1 MSNLLDIKA
10 AAILALDITAYSK
23 MMEIDEIGTHLIIRQ
38 HRQELIDNEI
48 LDHGGRIIK
57 FTGDGMLI
65 AFDDPSSALRA
76 ALRIQREMH
85 ERNLRADVSKRV
97 LYRMG
102 INAGKVI
109 IDHGDVFG
117 VDVIIAV
124 RLESIAPPGGICMS
138 KPIFDMAETALQP
151 LFLHGGTPLLKHIE
165 KPVEVFFLGPER
177 VSQLPRLAPAAM
189 RPPPVQV
196 RGETWARLAGRCSI
210 AVLSFDNIGLDR
222 TQDYFS
228 DGLVSDIADALSMFR
243 NLFVI
248 STRSSFTYR
257 NPEEPL
263 AKIADELGVRYLVTG
278 SVRLRGDQ
286 LRVSARLTDNQDHHQ
301 IWAQHF
307 EGQIS
312 NIFRLQDEVTRQIV
326 MSVEPRVRAEEI
338 KRASRKPPAS
348 LGAYDFFLQAVSQRE
363 VFTEASYQTMVDLL
377 DSALALDGSYGA
389 AMAHKAMCRCIQR
402 DRGWPVP
409 GVDTT
414 ADALRLAARAI
425 ELSPDDPAVLCLAGH
440 ATAIISRTTDAG
452 LPLLTRAL
460 KLNPN
465 FAEAWTRKAW
475 IHVYRNE
482 LVTAVDHADRAL
494 DLSPVDPQISFALGA
509 AAAANFFLT
518 NYEHSYGYARRALGL
533 SRIPFWI
540 YLLAVAACDGA
551 GRTLDARALRAEF
564 EGKWPGFNVFKWL
577 FDKSPYT
584 DERQVAALRLAFDNV
599 GFRGSTIT
607 DVE

>member
-1 MSNLLDIKA
+1 M
-10 AAILALDITAYSK
+10 
-23 MMEIDEIGTHLIIRQ
+23 R
-38 HRQELIDNEI
+38 
-48 LDHGGRIIK
+48 
-57 FTGDGMLI
+57 
-65 AFDDPSSALRA
+65 
-76 ALRIQREMH
+76 
-85 ERNLRADVSKRV
+85 
-97 LYRMG
+97 
-102 INAGKVI
+102 
-109 IDHGDVFG
+109 
-117 VDVIIAV
+117 
-124 RLESIAPPGGICMS
+124 
-138 KPIFDMAETALQP
+138 
-151 LFLHGGTPLLKHIE
+151 
-165 KPVEVFFLGPER
+165 
-177 VSQLPRLAPAAM
+177 QLPCFVPVKTQPRPLPMRSETLA
-189 RPPPVQV
+189 RS
-196 RGETWARLAGRCSI
+196 AGRCSI

-228 DGLVSDIADALSMFR
+228 DGLVSDIVDALSMFR

-257 NPEEPL
+257 NPEASL
-263 AKIADELGVRYLVTG
+263 AGIADELGVRYLVTG
-278 SVRLRGDQ
+278 SVRSRGDQ
-286 LRVSARLTDNQDHHQ
+286 LRVSARLTDTQDSHR
-301 IWAQHF
+301 IWAQQF
-307 EGQIS
+307 DGQIS
-312 NIFRLQDEVTRQIV
+312 DIFRLQDEVTRQIV
-326 MSVEPRVRAEEI
+326 MSVEPKVRAEEI

-348 LGAYDFFLQAVSQRE
+348 LDAYDFYLQAVSQRE
-363 VFTEASYQTMVDLL
+363 VFTEASYQTMVGLL

-414 ADALRLAARAI
+414 TDALGLAARAI

-482 LVTAVDHADRAL
+482 LVTAVDHADRAV
-494 DLSPVDPQISFALGA
+494 DLSPVDPQIFFALGA
-509 AAAANFFLT
+509 AAAASFFLT

-540 YLLAVAACDGA
+540 YLLAAAACDGA
-551 GRTLDARALRAEF
+551 GRLRDARALRAEF
-564 EGKWPGFNVFKWL
+564 EGKWPGFDVFEWL

-584 DERQVAALRLAFDNV
+584 DEQQVAALKLAFENV
-599 GFRGSTIT
+599 GFCASVTT
-607 DVE
+607 DIG